1 MIKIIER
8 GTRTVVR
15 CNECGC
21 KFSYEDEDVVHGCV
35 TCPQC
40 GVDIPHH
47 RSSTCYSLDHDE
59 PCIGGVT
66 GTTGGKLQYL
76 NLNGSALTTN
86 KKQVLDIVDTQ
97 TMGVISTPTIGIV
110 EPNTAGVIN
119 ND

>member
-15 CNECGC
+15 CHECGC
-21 KFSYEDEDVVHGCV
+21 KFSYEDSDIVRGCV

-47 RSSTCYSLDHDE
+47 RSETHIDPGSVSSGSGYINLTLTS
-59 PCIGGVT
+59 GG
-66 GTTGGKLQYL
+66 LAY
-76 NLNGSALTTN
+76 N
-86 KKQVLDIVDTQ
+86 KSQVLDVVDTPI
-97 TMGVISTPTIGIV
+97 TGII
-110 EPNTAGVIN
+110 EPNTTGVTN

>member
-8 GTRTVVR
+8 GTRTIVR

-21 KFSYEDEDVVHGCV
+21 KFSYEEMDIVRGCV

-47 RSSTCYSLDHDE
+47 TPSTCYSVDCPESSKGLV
-59 PCIGGVT
+59 I
-66 GTTGGKLQYL
+66 GTTGEKLAYL
-76 NLNGSALTTN
+76 NLNGTSLTTN

-97 TMGVISTPTIGIV
+97 VMGIV
-110 EPNTAGVIN
+110 EPNAGHLAEN
-119 ND
+119 K

>member
-8 GTRTVVR
+8 GTRTIVR

-21 KFSYEDEDVVHGCV
+21 KFSYEDVDIVHGRV

-47 RSSTCYSLDHDE
+47 TPSTCYSLDCDGYTKGTA
-59 PCIGGVT
+59 IGT
-66 GTTGGKLQYL
+66 PGGKLAYL
-76 NLNGSALTTN
+76 NITGSALTTN
-86 KKQVLDIVDTQ
+86 KKQVLDTVDTQ
-97 TMGVISTPTIGIV
+97 VMGIIDTPTIGIV

>member
-8 GTRTVVR
+8 GTRTIVR

-21 KFSYEDEDVVHGCV
+21 KFSYEDMDVVHGCV

-47 RSSTCYSLDHDE
+47 RSSTYDNLTYLD
-59 PCIGGVT
+59 CIGGT
-66 GTTGGKLQYL
+66 AIGTHTKLMSSD
-76 NLNGSALTTN
+76 GLTTN
-86 KKQVLDIVDTQ
+86 KQSQ
-97 TMGVISTPTIGIV
+97 TMGIFSTPTIGIV
-110 EPNTAGVIN
+110 EPNTAGVVN

>member
-8 GTRTVVR
+8 GTRTIVR
-15 CNECGC
+15 CHECGC
-21 KFSYEDEDVVHGCV
+21 KFSYEDSDIVRGCV

-47 RSSTCYSLDHDE
+47 RPETHIDLGAIS
-59 PCIGGVT
+59 
-66 GTTGGKLQYL
+66 
-76 NLNGSALTTN
+76 NGSGYVNLTLTN
-86 KKQVLDIVDTQ
+86 GGLAYNKSQVLDVVGTQ
-97 TMGVISTPTIGIV
+97 TMGIIDTPTIDIV

>member
-8 GTRTVVR
+8 GTRTIVR
-15 CNECGC
+15 CHECGC
-21 KFSYEDEDVVHGCV
+21 KFSYEDMDIVHGCV

-47 RSSTCYSLDHDE
+47 RSSTYDSLIHLD
-59 PCIGGVT
+59 CIGGTVIGRNT
-66 GTTGGKLQYL
+66 IDSDGL
-76 NLNGSALTTN
+76 AIN
-86 KKQVLDIVDTQ
+86 KQSQ
-97 TMGVISTPTIGIV
+97 TMGVIDTPITGIV